1 MRKALAVLF
10 ALSLFYVPLICHAA
24 PRSMASPL
32 FRSRQYD
39 QQQADQQ
46 YDQGDQGQQEY
57 VAYSPE
63 QLDNLLAPIALYPDP
78 LLAQVLPASTFTDEI
93 DAAARYVRAYGEYG
107 VDDQPWDISVR
118 SVAHYPEVLYMMDER
133 LDWTTAVGQ
142 AYVNQST
149 DVMES
154 IQRLRN
160 LAYEQGNLVSNPQ
173 WQIVYQDGYIQI
185 WPASPEYIYVP
196 SYDPGIVY
204 HRRCY
209 YGDRFSFGFA
219 FGSGFRIG
227 IWLNRDT
234 DWREH
239 RIYYTGWRDNEEW
252 ERRSRSFVQIHNTR
266 ARNVYINNTVNV
278 TNVTVNRTVVNRVVN
293 VENINRYN
301 GVHRGVNFNNMAR
314 NRGAMYG
321 RPQINNRVINS
332 NINTGDPLLNQFRG
346 HAAPQTPRQPGR
358 AQQLIRP
365 RVESHP
371 QVQPGRPQP
380 RVFPPEQNTYQP
392 ARPQE
397 QSRARPAAHPRQFQ
411 PRPRPQQQARP
422 QFQPQA
428 RPAQQYRPSPAVENG
443 PHAFGRG
450 ETTFNPRAAQQRG
463 AQSRQQMSQ
472 PVQRPSPP
480 PRPAPRPSRPAP
492 SRPAPS
498 RPHGYG
504 GRR

>member
-1 MRKALAVLF
+1 MRQALAVLF
-10 ALSLFYVPLICHAA
+10 ALSLFYLPLICHAA

-39 QQQADQQ
+39 QEQQAQEYDRDQADQQ
-46 YDQGDQGQQEY
+46 YDQGDQGYQEY
-57 VAYSPE
+57 VPYSRE

-93 DAAARYVRAYGEYG
+93 DAAARYVRAYGEDG

-118 SVAHYPEVLYMMDER
+118 SVAHYPEVLYMMDEK

-154 IQRLRN
+154 IQRLRA
-160 LAYEQGNLVSNPQ
+160 LAYDQGNLVSNAE
-173 WQIVYQDGYIQI
+173 WQIVDNQGYIQI

-204 HRRCY
+204 YRRCY

-219 FGSGFRIG
+219 FGTGFRIG

-252 ERRSRSFVQIHNTR
+252 ERRSRPFVRIDNTR
-266 ARNVYINNTVNV
+266 VRNVYINNTVNV

-301 GVHRGVNFNNMAR
+301 GVHRNVNFNNVAR
-314 NRGAMYG
+314 NRGTMYG
-321 RPQINNRVINS
+321 RPQINNRVIDG
-332 NINTGDPLLNQFRG
+332 NIYTGDPRLNQFRG
-346 HAAPQTPRQPGR
+346 RRQAP
-358 AQQLIRP
+358 
-365 RVESHP
+365 S
-371 QVQPGRPQP
+371 PGRPEENFRPMPQQQARPGGHTQP
-380 RVFPPEQNTYQP
+380 RPAPMARQFPPEQRRSAQIRSQVQP
-392 ARPQE
+392 
-397 QSRARPAAHPRQFQ
+397 
-411 PRPRPQQQARP
+411 RP

-428 RPAQQYRPSPAVENG
+428 RGQQQYRPSPAVESG
-443 PHAFGRG
+443 PHAFGRS
-450 ETTFNPRAAQQRG
+450 ETTFNPWAAQQRG
-463 AQSRQQMSQ
+463 AQSRQQMSR
-472 PVQRPSPP
+472 PIERPSPP
-480 PRPAPRPSRPAP
+480 PRQNRPSRPAP
-492 SRPAPS
+492 SRPHA
-498 RPHGYG
+498 RG